1 MGNIGSIGRSS
12 YAYKQR
18 LLGKSLGVSV
28 AVAGLTTLL
37 EMCVE
42 GIERVFCE
50 VVPGANA
57 FDAFSIEG
65 KAHPDGSWTV
75 LYNSGFAAPTGIL
88 LGTSGDLAALG
99 AGTSG
104 WFLLE
109 TKGIYALRVQASAA
123 GGATVSNAYISG
135 SGV

>member
-1 MGNIGSIGRSS
+1 MSNIGSLARSS
-12 YAYKQR
+12 FQYKQR
-18 LLGKSLGVSV
+18 LLGKNLAVSV
-28 AVAGLTTLL
+28 AVAGLTPLL
-37 EMCVE
+37 ELNVE

-75 LYNSGFAAPTGIL
+75 LFNTGFATPAGIL

-104 WFLLE
+104 WFLLD

-123 GGATVSNAYISG
+123 VGASVSNAYISG
-135 SGV
+135 AGV